1 MNAICHV
8 GLSVPDLDRA
18 TRWYDEVLGLA
29 PLGRAAQVRPGER
42 HAGAIAADVL
52 GTRVGALRQRQITG
66 ANGVGLELFE
76 FESTPYELTGLFHV
90 CVTVDD
96 VPGAAKRVA
105 ASGGRQTS
113 RIWRIF
119 AEEPFLM
126 CYCRDPFGNIV
137 ELYSHSQERVY
148 ANRDAGA

>member
-1 MNAICHV
+1 MTAICHV
-8 GLSVPDLDRA
+8 GMSVPDLARA
-18 TRWYDEVLGLA
+18 TRWYHDVLGLD
-29 PLGRAAQVRPGER
+29 PLGHAAEVRPGER
-42 HAGAIAADVL
+42 HAGAMAADVL
-52 GTRVGALRQRQITG
+52 GARFGALRQRHLTG
-66 ANGVGLELFE
+66 ANGVGVELFQ

-105 ASGGRQTS
+105 ATGGRQTS
-113 RIWRIF
+113 RVWQIF
-119 AEEPFLM
+119 EEEPFLM

-148 ANRDAGA
+148 ANRDEGV

>member
-1 MNAICHV
+1 MNAVCHV
-8 GLSVPDLDRA
+8 GLSVPDLERA
-18 TRWYDEVLGLA
+18 TRWYGEVLGLD
-29 PLGRAAQVRPGER
+29 PLGPPTDVLPGHR
-42 HAGAIAADVL
+42 HAGVVAADVL
-52 GTRVGALRQRQITG
+52 GDGVGALRQRHLTG

-76 FESTPYELTGLFHV
+76 FESTPYELAGLFHV

-96 VPGAAKRVA
+96 LPGTAKRVA
-105 ASGGRQTS
+105 ATGGRQTS
-113 RIWRIF
+113 RVWQIF

-137 ELYSHSQERVY
+137 ELYSHSHERVY